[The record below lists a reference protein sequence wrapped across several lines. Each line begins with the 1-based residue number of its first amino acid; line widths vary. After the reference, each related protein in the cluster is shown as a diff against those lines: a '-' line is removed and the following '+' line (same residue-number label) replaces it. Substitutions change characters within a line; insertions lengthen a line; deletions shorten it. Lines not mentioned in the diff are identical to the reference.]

1 MNKRIL
7 MLSIALL
14 STVFYM
20 NAQSGFGIKGG
31 LSYNTNGELS
41 EFVNETGTIIENE
54 GKGKSGYNVGIY
66 GKIGLGPI
74 FLRPELVYTKTTS
87 EYELNTGGTEDYKI
101 ARLDMPVLVGLKLIG
116 PLSVFAG
123 PAFQY
128 TLENDF
134 KGIEYDN
141 IDNEFTVGFNFGA
154 GVELGRLGL
163 DVRYERGF
171 NKNESTFIEN
181 NLGGSNNEYRLDSR
195 PEQIIFSL
203 SYRLNGDKK

>member
-1 MNKRIL
+1 MNKKIL
-7 MLSIALL
+7 VLSIALL

-20 NAQSGFGIKGG
+20 NAQSGFGVKGG

-74 FLRPELVYTKTTS
+74 YLKPELVYTKTTS
-87 EYELNTGGTEDYKI
+87 EYELNSEIVDYKI

-134 KGIEYDN
+134 NDIKYNDIE
-141 IDNEFTVGFNFGA
+141 NEFTVGFNFGA
-154 GVELGRLGL
+154 GLDLGRLGL

-171 NKNESTFIEN
+171 NENEATFIEN
-181 NLGGSNNEYRLDSR
+181 STTSYRLDSR

-203 SYRLNGDKK
+203 SYRLSGGKK

>member
-1 MNKRIL
+1 MNKKIL
-7 MLSIALL
+7 VLSIALL

-20 NAQSGFGIKGG
+20 NAQSGFGVKGG

-74 FLRPELVYTKTTS
+74 YLKPELVYTKTTS
-87 EYELNTGGTEDYKI
+87 EYELNSEIVDYKI

-116 PLSVFAG
+116 PLSIFAG

-134 KGIEYDN
+134 NDIKYNDIE
-141 IDNEFTVGFNFGA
+141 NEFTVGFNFGA
-154 GVELGRLGL
+154 GLDLGRLGL

-171 NKNESTFIEN
+171 NENEATFIEN
-181 NLGGSNNEYRLDSR
+181 STTSYRLDSR

-203 SYRLNGDKK
+203 SYRLSGGKK

>member
-7 MLSIALL
+7 VLSIALL
-14 STVFYM
+14 SAVFYM

-54 GKGKSGYNVGIY
+54 GKGKSGYNVGIF

-74 FLRPELVYTKTTS
+74 YLRPELVYTKTTS
-87 EYELNTGGTEDYKI
+87 EYILNSEAVDYKI

-116 PLSVFAG
+116 PLSIFAG

-134 KGIEYDN
+134 NDIEYDR
-141 IDNEFTVGFNFGA
+141 IDNDFTVGFNFGA
-154 GVELGRLGL
+154 GLDLGRLGL

-171 NKNESTFIEN
+171 NENEATFIEN
-181 NLGGSNNEYRLDSR
+181 NTTSYRLDSR

-203 SYRLNGDKK
+203 SYRLSGDKK

>member
-7 MLSIALL
+7 VLSIALL
-14 STVFYM
+14 STVFYV
-20 NAQSGFGIKGG
+20 NAQSGFGVKGG
-31 LSYNTNGELS
+31 LSYNSNGEL
-41 EFVNETGTIIENE
+41 NETDQVINNE

-66 GKIGLGPI
+66 GKVDLGPI
-74 FLRPELVYTKTTS
+74 YLKPELVYTKTTS
-87 EYELNTGGTEDYKI
+87 EYTLNTGGTEDYKI

-128 TLENDF
+128 TLTNDF
-134 KGIEYDN
+134 KGIEYSSIEND
-141 IDNEFTVGFNFGA
+141 FTVGFNFGA

-171 NKNESTFIEN
+171 NENEATFIEN
-181 NLGGSNNEYRLDSR
+181 TTTSYRLDSR
-195 PEQIIFSL
+195 PEQIILSL
-203 SYRLNGDKK
+203 SYRLSGSKK

>member
-7 MLSIALL
+7 VLSIALL
-14 STVFYM
+14 STVFYV
-20 NAQSGFGIKGG
+20 NAQSGFGVKAG
-31 LSYNTNGELS
+31 LSYNSNGELS
-41 EFVNETGTIIENE
+41 EFGDETTQIYKND

-74 FLRPELVYTKTTS
+74 YLRPELVYTKTTS
-87 EYELNTGGTEDYKI
+87 EYTLNTGGKEDYKI

-128 TLENDF
+128 TLTNDF
-134 KGIEYDN
+134 KDIEYDR
-141 IDNEFTVGFNFGA
+141 IDNDFTVGFNFGA
-154 GVELGRLGL
+154 AVELGRLGL

-171 NKNESTFIEN
+171 NSNEATFIDN
-181 NLGGSNNEYRLDSR
+181 NISTSYRLDSR

-203 SYRLNGDKK
+203 SYRLSGSSK

>member
-7 MLSIALL
+7 VLSMALL
-14 STVFYM
+14 LTAFYA

-31 LSYNTNGELS
+31 LSYNSNGKIS
-41 EFVNETGTIIENE
+41 DDSNTFIENE

-66 GKIGLGPI
+66 GKMELGPI
-74 FLRPELVYTKTTS
+74 YLRPELVYTKTTS

-116 PLSVFAG
+116 PLSIFAG

-134 KGIEYDN
+134 KDIEYDR
-141 IDNEFTVGFNFGA
+141 IDNDFTVGFNFGA
-154 GVELGRLGL
+154 GLELGRLGL

-195 PEQIIFSL
+195 PEQVILSL
-203 SYRLNGDKK
+203 SYRLSGGKK

>member
-7 MLSIALL
+7 VFSMALL
-14 STVFYM
+14 LTAFYA

-31 LSYNTNGELS
+31 LSYNSNGEL
-41 EFVNETGTIIENE
+41 NETGQIIKNE

-74 FLRPELVYTKTTS
+74 YLRPELVYTKTTS
-87 EYELNTGGTEDYKI
+87 EYTLNSEAVDYKI

-116 PLSVFAG
+116 PLSIFAG

-134 KGIEYDN
+134 NDIKYNDIE
-141 IDNEFTVGFNFGA
+141 NEFTVGFNFGA
-154 GVELGRLGL
+154 GLDLGRLGL

-171 NKNESTFIEN
+171 NKNEATFIEN
-181 NLGGSNNEYRLDSR
+181 NTTSYRLDSR

-203 SYRLNGDKK
+203 SYRLSGGK

>member
-7 MLSIALL
+7 VLSIALL

-20 NAQSGFGIKGG
+20 NAQSGFGVKGG
-31 LSYNTNGELS
+31 LSYNSNGKISDDTNT
-41 EFVNETGTIIENE
+41 FIENE

-66 GKIGLGPI
+66 GKVDLGPI
-74 FLRPELVYTKTTS
+74 YLRPELVYTKTTS
-87 EYELNTGGTEDYKI
+87 EYALNTGGTEDYKI
-101 ARLDMPVLVGLKLIG
+101 SRLDMPVLVGLNLIG
-116 PLSVFAG
+116 PLSIFAG

-134 KGIEYDN
+134 NGIKYEN

-171 NKNESTFIEN
+171 NKNEATFIEN
-181 NLGGSNNEYRLDSR
+181 TTTSYRLDSR
-195 PEQIIFSL
+195 PEQFILSL
-203 SYRLNGDKK
+203 SYRLSGSKK

>member
-7 MLSIALL
+7 VLSMALL
-14 STVFYM
+14 LTAFYA

-31 LSYNTNGELS
+31 LSYNSNGKIS
-41 EFVNETGTIIENE
+41 DDSDTFIENE

-66 GKIGLGPI
+66 GKMELGPI

-87 EYELNTGGTEDYKI
+87 EYILNSKAVDYKI
-101 ARLDMPVLVGLKLIG
+101 SRLDMPVLIGFKLIG

-134 KGIEYDN
+134 NDIKYD
-141 IDNEFTVGFNFGA
+141 DLENEFTVGFNFGA
-154 GVELGRLGL
+154 GLDLGRLGL

-171 NKNESTFIEN
+171 NKNEATFIEN
-181 NLGGSNNEYRLDSR
+181 NTTSYRLDSR
-195 PEQIIFSL
+195 PEQIICSL
-203 SYRLNGDKK
+203 SYRLSGGKK

>member
-7 MLSIALL
+7 LLSIALL
-14 STVFYM
+14 SAVFYM
-20 NAQSGFGIKGG
+20 NAQSGFGVKGG

-41 EFVNETGTIIENE
+41 EFSTETNNLFKNE

-74 FLRPELVYTKTTS
+74 YLRPELVYTKTTS

-134 KGIEYDN
+134 KDIQYDR
-141 IDNEFTVGFNFGA
+141 IDNDFTVGFNFGA
-154 GVELGRLGL
+154 GLELGRLGL

-171 NKNESTFIEN
+171 NKNEATFIET
-181 NLGGSNNEYRLDSR
+181 NLGGSNTEYRLDSR
-195 PEQIIFSL
+195 PEQVILSL
-203 SYRLNGDKK
+203 SYRLSGSKK

>member
-7 MLSIALL
+7 VLSIALL

-31 LSYNTNGELS
+31 LSYNTNGSLKND
-41 EFVNETGTIIENE
+41 VNTVIDNE

-74 FLRPELVYTKTTS
+74 YLKPELVYTKTTS
-87 EYELNTGGTEDYKI
+87 EYILNSEAVDYKI

-134 KGIEYDN
+134 NDIQYDR
-141 IDNEFTVGFNFGA
+141 IDNDFTVGFNFGA
-154 GVELGRLGL
+154 GLDLGRLGL

-171 NKNESTFIEN
+171 NENEATFIDN
-181 NLGGSNNEYRLDSR
+181 NTGSTTYRLDSR

-203 SYRLNGDKK
+203 SYRLSGGK

>member
-7 MLSIALL
+7 VLSIALL

-20 NAQSGFGIKGG
+20 NAQSGFGVKGG
-31 LSYNTNGELS
+31 LSYNSNGKISDDTNT
-41 EFVNETGTIIENE
+41 FIENE
-54 GKGKSGYNVGIY
+54 GNGKSGYNVGIY
-66 GKIGLGPI
+66 GKVDLGPI
-74 FLRPELVYTKTTS
+74 YLRPELVYTKTTS
-87 EYELNTGGTEDYKI
+87 EYSLNTGGTEDYKI
-101 ARLDMPVLVGLKLIG
+101 ARLDMPVLVGLNLIG
-116 PLSVFAG
+116 PLSIFAG

-134 KGIEYDN
+134 NGIKYEN

-171 NKNESTFIEN
+171 NKNEATFIEN
-181 NLGGSNNEYRLDSR
+181 TTTSYRLDSR
-195 PEQIIFSL
+195 PEQFILSL
-203 SYRLNGDKK
+203 SYRLSGSKK

>member
-7 MLSIALL
+7 VLSIALL

-66 GKIGLGPI
+66 GKLALGPI
-74 FLRPELVYTKTTS
+74 YLRPELVYTKTTS
-87 EYELNTGGTEDYKI
+87 EYILNSEAVDYKI

-134 KGIEYDN
+134 NDIKYDDIE
-141 IDNEFTVGFNFGA
+141 NEFTVGFNFGA

-171 NKNESTFIEN
+171 NENEATFIEN
-181 NLGGSNNEYRLDSR
+181 STTSYRLDSR

-203 SYRLNGDKK
+203 SYRLSGGK